1 MHTILAPKK
10 KEKVKFLLRK
20 NSFGNNFDIQNRR
33 SGFYGILSAPY
44 LNNKTP
50 TSLTHGISDVN
61 RYRLILFTQLYRNYV
76 PDFGYQENLEF
87 RTRSGWKFLGEI
99 IRKYPTHER
108 MSNVINHLN
117 QI

>member
-1 MHTILAPKK
+1 MIDAKDEPVNNPVTGIVLKSNLHTILAPKK

-61 RYRLILFTQLYRNYV
+61 RYRLILFT
-76 PDFGYQENLEF
+76 
-87 RTRSGWKFLGEI
+87 
-99 IRKYPTHER
+99 
-108 MSNVINHLN
+108 
-117 QI
+117 